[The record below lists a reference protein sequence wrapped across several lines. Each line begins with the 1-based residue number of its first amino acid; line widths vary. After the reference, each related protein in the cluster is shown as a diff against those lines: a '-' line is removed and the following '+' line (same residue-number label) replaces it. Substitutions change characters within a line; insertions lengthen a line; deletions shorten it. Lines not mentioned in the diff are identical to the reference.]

1 MAQCAAVG
9 KIPKSIGGSKK
20 FQYNPISSEDL
31 ATAVETA
38 LERTSEVKGKRFNV
52 NGAKSITLN
61 ELLHLVEKSVGKESG
76 STKLKGSLLGLGLS
90 DYVEEFFTG
99 ITHDKN
105 MGRMAEY
112 MDSHTPNF
120 DAGAPDFFKQL
131 GIEQK
136 VSLQTYFSK
145 NVKEEDLVFPIFTDY
160 KMVSL
165 D

>member
-1 MAQCAAVG
+1 
-9 KIPKSIGGSKK
+9 
-20 FQYNPISSEDL
+20 
-31 ATAVETA
+31 
-38 LERTSEVKGKRFNV
+38 
-52 NGAKSITLN
+52 
-61 ELLHLVEKSVGKESG
+61 LVEKQVGKESG

-112 MDSHTPNF
+112 MEAHTPNF
-120 DAGAPDFFKQL
+120 EAGAPDFFKQL
-131 GIEQK
+131 GLQQK
-136 VSLQTYFSK
+136 VSMQEYFGGK
-145 NVKEEDLVFPIFTDY
+145 KVKEEDLVHPIFSNY